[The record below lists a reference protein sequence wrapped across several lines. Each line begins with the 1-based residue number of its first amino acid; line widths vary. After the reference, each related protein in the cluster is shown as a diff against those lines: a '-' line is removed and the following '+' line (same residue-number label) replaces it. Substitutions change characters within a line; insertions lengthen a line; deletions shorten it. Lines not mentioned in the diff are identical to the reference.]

1 MPEPVRIELSRDE
14 ALVLFELVSRFEK
27 SENLA
32 VAHHAE
38 AVALWSLLALLERA
52 LPEPFCRD
60 YPKLLEAAQQRIAE
74 VQEGG

>member
-38 AVALWSLLALLERA
+38 AVALWSLLALLE
-52 LPEPFCRD
+52 LS
-60 YPKLLEAAQQRIAE
+60 LIHI
-74 VQEGG
+74 